1 MFCWRQRVHLLP
13 SESSHS
19 CKSRGLGVGSTGGEE
34 EADVA
39 RLGPHQLCWIQAGS
53 LGLTSVKRVFGGHQ
67 RAWGHILPHCQ
78 PWGPTALTQDALGS
92 GQPGHRVVSGTFLGT
107 VSIGPW
113 GHASRARDPQNPQ
126 ESCQGPGWRHLP
138 VVLEP
143 GSCSLPLLGLFLVM
157 FSIISMD
164 FFQLDAAQAG
174 YLTSFFGVLQM
185 VSGYQGLKV
194 RLGWVRGLRMRWT
207 VQPACLSFS
216 TLGGCPALLP
226 STFCMV
232 SFRLPSC
239 QPGCTL
245 CPQVGLPSCPGSRL
259 PPMGLRPVSTPTHL
273 EVLSAERAGRRL
285 VPSKGW
291 CRGSTRCPSG
301 TPLRTGQGRS
311 GACWGGT

>member
-143 GSCSLPLLGLFLVM
+143 VTVARPGLPAQLTGEAGPAASGLGTTRQLLLASPRTVPGHVLHHLHGLLPAGCRSGRLPHVLLWGAPDGEWLPGAQGAPRVGQGSSDA
-157 FSIISMD
+157 MD
-164 FFQLDAAQAG
+164 RA
-174 YLTSFFGVLQM
+174 
-185 VSGYQGLKV
+185 
-194 RLGWVRGLRMRWT
+194 
-207 VQPACLSFS
+207 ACL
-216 TLGGCPALLP
+216 
-226 STFCMV
+226 
-232 SFRLPSC
+232 
-239 QPGCTL
+239 
-245 CPQVGLPSCPGSRL
+245 PQFL
-259 PPMGLRPVSTPTHL
+259 H
-273 EVLSAERAGRRL
+273 ARRL
-285 VPSKGW
+285 S
-291 CRGSTRCPSG
+291 C
-301 TPLRTGQGRS
+301 TPAIHILHG
-311 GACWGGT
+311 